1 MTGPA
6 GCRFDT
12 DPHPLLIPTF
22 VSARTPRVAP
32 VAPTEP
38 FVSSSALAGRRA
50 LVTGGTRG
58 IGRAIALALAGAG
71 AEVAVTWAHAAD
83 DAERMS
89 AELRAADA
97 QHEVL
102 RCDVADPAAVT
113 ALFAER
119 TGSRAFEILVN
130 NAAVT
135 RDGHLMMLSD
145 AAWNDVLGTN
155 LTGAFLCV
163 RPALRGMIARGFGRI
178 INVVS
183 PAGLLGKAG
192 AANYA
197 ASKGGLLAL
206 TRSLAAEVAGF
217 GITVNALCPGVI
229 DTAMVASVARDAR
242 EAMTARIP
250 AGRLGRP
257 EEVASAALFLALPQA
272 AYITGATLSVDGGL
286 TTA

>member
-1 MTGPA
+1 M
-6 GCRFDT
+6 
-12 DPHPLLIPTF
+12 
-22 VSARTPRVAP
+22 SARTPRVAP

-38 FVSSSALAGRRA
+38 FVSPSALAGRRA

-58 IGRAIALALAGAG
+58 IGRAIALAFAAAGAD
-71 AEVAVTWAHAAD
+71 VTVTWAHAAE

-89 AELRAADA
+89 AELRALGAR
-97 QHEVL
+97 HEVA
-102 RCDVADPAAVT
+102 RADVADPAAVS
-113 ALFAER
+113 ALFSDR
-119 TGSRAFEILVN
+119 TGSRAIEILVN
-130 NAAVT
+130 NAAIT
-135 RDGHLMMLSD
+135 HDAHLMMLSD
-145 AAWNDVLGTN
+145 AAWGDVIGTN

-163 RPALRGMIARGFGRI
+163 RPALRGMIGRGFGRI

-183 PAGLLGKAG
+183 PAGVLGKAG

-217 GITVNALCPGVI
+217 GITVNALCPGII
-229 DTAMVASVARDAR
+229 DTAMVASIAKDAR

-286 TTA
+286 MTA